1 MTTITPSTG
10 NVFLDLGFDEEE
22 AAHLEVR
29 STLMFTIRK
38 TIQDRGLT
46 QAKAAK
52 LFGVTQPRIS
62 DLVRGRIEL
71 FSIDSLVDML
81 ARAGVGLALAVVFP
95 AAGAASVGPSTP

>member
-1 MTTITPSTG
+1 MRSQITPSSG
-10 NVFLDLGFDEEE
+10 NVFRDLGFSEEE

-38 TIQDRGLT
+38 LIQDRQLT

-81 ARAGVGLALAVVFP
+81 ARAGIKVDVTLSP
-95 AAGAASVGPSTP
+95 MPERGAA